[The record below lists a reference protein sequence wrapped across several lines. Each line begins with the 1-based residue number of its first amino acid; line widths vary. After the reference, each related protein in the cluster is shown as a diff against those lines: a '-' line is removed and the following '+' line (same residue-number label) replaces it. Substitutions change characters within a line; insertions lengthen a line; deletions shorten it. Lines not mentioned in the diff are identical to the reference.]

1 MTFSR
6 GPVSTVLICGVA
18 NGWRSKEAPR
28 DVRGDERPAAAA
40 RSEEAG
46 RARRGIE
53 RANTIL
59 NYFQLRTEIGRIEV
73 KSGVVRLL
81 LVVPR
86 YSFDSRAQRGNFW
99 DEVRSGTENSQNE

>member
-6 GPVSTVLICGVA
+6 RLVSAVLICGVA
-18 NGWRSKEAPR
+18 NDWRSKEAPR

-59 NYFQLRTEIGRIEV
+59 NYFQLMTEIGRIEV
-73 KSGVVRLL
+73 KSGCGEIVACCCTLFVRL
-81 LVVPR
+81 
-86 YSFDSRAQRGNFW
+86 ACAAG
-99 DEVRSGTENSQNE
+99 